1 MAESE
6 KELKNLLMRVKE
18 ESEKADLKLNI
29 QKTKIKVFGSITSWQ
44 IEGGK
49 VEVVADFTFLHSK
62 IPADGD
68 GIHKIKDSRSLQE
81 KLWQT

>member
-1 MAESE
+1 MSESE
-6 KELKNLLMRVKE
+6 VKLKSFLMNVKD
-18 ESEKADLKLNI
+18 ESEKAGLNFKI
-29 QKTKIKVFGSITSWQ
+29 QKMKIMASSPITSWQ

>member
-1 MAESE
+1 MKVKLDSE
-6 KELKNLLMRVKE
+6 KSGLE
-18 ESEKADLKLNI
+18 LNI
-29 QKTKIKVFGSITSWQ
+29 QKMNVMASGPITSCW
-44 IEGGK
+44 IERQT
-49 VEVVADFTFLHSK
+49 VETLRDFTFLHSK